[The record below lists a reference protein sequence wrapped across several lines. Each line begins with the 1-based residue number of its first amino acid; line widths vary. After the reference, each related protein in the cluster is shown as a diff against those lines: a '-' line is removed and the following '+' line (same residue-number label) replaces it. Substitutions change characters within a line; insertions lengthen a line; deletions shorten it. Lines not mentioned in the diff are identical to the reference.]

1 MRGLHVFS
9 QAPRPHPALQRVG
22 VPQGSV
28 LSSLAC
34 ALHYG
39 EHDLRHLARFL
50 PRCDTSALDGDAD
63 KGGGDKG
70 GGGEHEGEG
79 ASGAS
84 GDDNGDSVHSTL
96 MRLVDDSMCVSTS
109 REVCEGYLGTTC
121 RGFSDY
127 GGAVND
133 LSLIHI

>member
-1 MRGLHVFS
+1 
-9 QAPRPHPALQRVG
+9 
-22 VPQGSV
+22 
-28 LSSLAC
+28 
-34 ALHYG
+34 LHYG

-109 REVCEGYLGTTC
+109 
-121 RGFSDY
+121 
-127 GGAVND
+127 
-133 LSLIHI
+133 